1 MKPIQTIAIILVAII
16 AIIGMNSLF
25 IVKETNQAM
34 VLTLGKVDRLIS
46 EPGLKFKV
54 PFIQNIVMFDKRVL
68 ETDSTPTEYVTKD
81 KKRLLVDSFT
91 RWQIMNARK
100 FYEAVRTESA
110 ALERINIIVNS
121 AMRSYLGREDLVE
134 IVSGNRA
141 EIMAAIHRD
150 ASVQAE
156 ALGVRIVDVR
166 IKRSDLPEENSRAI
180 YQRMRAEREKESKEI
195 RAQGEEEAQ
204 KIRAD
209 AEKQRTILLAEAKRD
224 SEKMRGEGDALG
236 IKITGE
242 AFGKDPDFYSFMR
255 SLDAYREGLK
265 GDNTYM
271 VLDSDMSFFKQFSK

>member
-1 MKPIQTIAIILVAII
+1 MKPIHTIGLIGLAIAV
-16 AIIGMNSLF
+16 IIGMNSLF

-54 PFIQNIVMFDKRVL
+54 PFIQNIVMFDKRIL
-68 ETDSTPTEYVTKD
+68 ETDATPTEYVTKD

-91 RWQIMNARK
+91 RWQIVNARK
-100 FYEAVRTESA
+100 FYESVRNENL

-134 IVSGNRA
+134 IVSGDRA
-141 EIMAAIHRD
+141 KMMQSILENAR
-150 ASVQAE
+150 VQAE
-156 ALGVRIVDVR
+156 PLGVEIVDVR

-209 AEKQRTILLAEAKRD
+209 ADKQRTILLAEANRD
-224 SEKMRGEGDALG
+224 SEKLRGEGDALS
-236 IKITGE
+236 IKITGT
-242 AFGKDPDFYSFMR
+242 AFNKDPEFYSFMR
-255 SLDAYREGLK
+255 SLDAYRAGLK
-265 GDNTYM
+265 GENTYM

>member
-1 MKPIQTIAIILVAII
+1 MKPIHTIGLIGLAIAV
-16 AIIGMNSLF
+16 IIGMNSLF

-54 PFIQNIVMFDKRVL
+54 PFIQNIVMFDKRIL
-68 ETDSTPTEYVTKD
+68 ETDATPTEYVTKD

-91 RWQIMNARK
+91 RWQIVNARK
-100 FYEAVRTESA
+100 FYESVRNENL

-134 IVSGNRA
+134 IVSGDRA
-141 EIMAAIHRD
+141 KMMQSILENARI
-150 ASVQAE
+150 QAE
-156 ALGVRIVDVR
+156 PLGVEIVDVR

-209 AEKQRTILLAEAKRD
+209 ADKQRTILLAEANRD
-224 SEKMRGEGDALG
+224 SEKLRGEGDALS
-236 IKITGE
+236 IKITGT
-242 AFGKDPDFYSFMR
+242 AFNKDPEFYSFMR
-255 SLDAYREGLK
+255 SLDAYRAGLK
-265 GDNTYM
+265 GENTYM